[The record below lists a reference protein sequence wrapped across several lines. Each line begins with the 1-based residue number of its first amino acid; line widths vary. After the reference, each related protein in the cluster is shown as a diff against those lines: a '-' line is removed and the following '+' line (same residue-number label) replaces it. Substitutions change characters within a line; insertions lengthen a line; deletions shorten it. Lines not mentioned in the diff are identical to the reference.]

1 MRAIIGEHF
10 YFYIVTKLFKK
21 FKDPFV
27 NKTVVA
33 KITLLA
39 RGPRYRGK
47 PPARAANQIAGN
59 HKITL
64 VVHK

>member
-10 YFYIVTKLFKK
+10 YSYIVIKLFKNKK
-21 FKDPFV
+21 FK
-27 NKTVVA
+27 VVA
-33 KITLLA
+33 RITLI
-39 RGPRYRGK
+39 RYRKK
-47 PPARAANQIAGN
+47 PRARTANQIAGN